1 MGTEPDSTTEVLA
14 GLVERVTFHSEES
27 GFCVLRVKT
36 RGHRDLVTTVGHASM
51 ISAGEWITASG
62 TWLNDRTHGL
72 QFKAHFLN
80 ECFVTGY
87 GPIIPSLDLPDPG
100 DRHVLAAAI
109 RASAQVIVTENRRD
123 FPAAVLEEYG
133 IETLGAD
140 DMLVST
146 YELFPSEA
154 ARALSRVR
162 KRYRT
167 PPMTASEF
175 LFDLTKSGLP
185 KLAATLRH
193 DLEAL

>member
-1 MGTEPDSTTEVLA
+1 MSIVANPFVVLLDANVLFPFRVRDVLLTFAHEGLFRARFTDDILDEWTRNLIRLKPHLETSVRQQEAMIREV
-14 GLVERVTFHSEES
+14 F
-27 GFCVLRVKT
+27 
-36 RGHRDLVTTVGHASM
+36 D
-51 ISAGEWITASG
+51 
-62 TWLNDRTHGL
+62 
-72 QFKAHFLN
+72 

-87 GPIIPSLDLPDPG
+87 GPIIPSLDLPDLG

-146 YELFPSEA
+146 YQLFPSEA

-185 KLAATLRH
+185 KLAATLRR
-193 DLEAL
+193 DIEAL

>member
-1 MGTEPDSTTEVLA
+1 M
-14 GLVERVTFHSEES
+14 
-27 GFCVLRVKT
+27 
-36 RGHRDLVTTVGHASM
+36 
-51 ISAGEWITASG
+51 
-62 TWLNDRTHGL
+62 
-72 QFKAHFLN
+72 
-80 ECFVTGY
+80 
-87 GPIIPSLDLPDPG
+87 
-100 DRHVLAAAI
+100 AAAI

-123 FPAAVLEEYG
+123 FPAAVLKEYG

-154 ARALSRVR
+154 ARTLSRVR

-185 KLAATLRH
+185 KLAATLRR
-193 DLEAL
+193 DIEAL

>member
-1 MGTEPDSTTEVLA
+1 LTDTQRLQIVRDVPA
-14 GLVERVTFHSEES
+14 PRS
-27 GFCVLRVKT
+27 GEKRDVLRATWFVEPP
-36 RGHRDLVTTVGHASM
+36 RDVPTL
-51 ISAGEWITASG
+51 
-62 TWLNDRTHGL
+62 L
-72 QFKAHFLN
+72 
-80 ECFVTGY
+80 
-87 GPIIPSLDLPDPG
+87 LDADATP
-100 DRHVLAAAI
+100 VLAAAI
-109 RASAQVIVTENRRD
+109 RASAQVIVTENWRD

-162 KRYRT
+162 NRYKS

-185 KLAATLRH
+185 KLAATLRR
-193 DLEAL
+193 DIEAL

>member
-1 MGTEPDSTTEVLA
+1 MLLSFAHEGLFRARFTDDIMDEWTRTLICLKPHLETSVGQQEAMIREV
-14 GLVERVTFHSEES
+14 F
-27 GFCVLRVKT
+27 
-36 RGHRDLVTTVGHASM
+36 D
-51 ISAGEWITASG
+51 
-62 TWLNDRTHGL
+62 
-72 QFKAHFLN
+72 

-87 GPIIPSLDLPDPG
+87 QPIIPSLKLPCPG

-133 IETLGAD
+133 IETFGAD

-146 YELFPSEA
+146 YELYPSEA

-167 PPMTASEF
+167 PAMTASEF

-185 KLAATLRH
+185 KLAATLRR
-193 DLEAL
+193 DIKAL

>member
-1 MGTEPDSTTEVLA
+1 MELA
-14 GLVERVTFHSEES
+14 LPLTGGE
-27 GFCVLRVKT
+27 
-36 RGHRDLVTTVGHASM
+36 
-51 ISAGEWITASG
+51 ISVALFGENTAANN
-62 TWLNDRTHGL
+62 T
-72 QFKAHFLN
+72 
-80 ECFVTGY
+80 
-87 GPIIPSLDLPDPG
+87 
-100 DRHVLAAAI
+100 
-109 RASAQVIVTENRRD
+109 QVIVTENWRD

-140 DMLVST
+140 DMLVGT

-185 KLAATLRH
+185 KLAATLRR
-193 DLEAL
+193 DIEAL